1 MKETLFSV
9 TENIYYVGTDD
20 RDIDLFEGQYRTT
33 GMCYNSYVILDEKVA
48 VFDGVDARFGEVW
61 LSNIR
66 EVLGGR
72 TVDYFIVQHMEPDH
86 SASVARF
93 VECYPEATV
102 VATKQAFMMME
113 KYFGKGFAEHRLV
126 AEEGQPLSLGAHTLH
141 FVKAPMVHWP
151 EVMVTYEE
159 SEKILFSADAF
170 GKFGLY
176 GDDDGWV
183 DEARRYYIGIVGK
196 YGKPVCDLLKKASA
210 LDIQTICPL
219 HGPVLRA
226 PLDLYF
232 DLYTKWAT
240 YTPEEDGVLIA
251 YTSVYGNTKRAVEFL
266 AKALEERGAKV
277 TVRDLARSDM
287 SEVVANA
294 FRFSKVVLATTTYN
308 GDVFPFMRDFL
319 LHLVER
325 NFSSRTVALIE
336 NGSWAPMAC
345 RVMRKMLE
353 GAQNLTYTTD
363 IKIQAAP
370 DATTEAELLAL
381 ADALACYP

>member
-1 MKETLFSV
+1 MKESIFSV
-9 TENIYYVGTDD
+9 SKNIFYVGIDD
-20 RDIDLFEGQYRTT
+20 RDIDLFEGQYRTN
-33 GMCYNSYVILDEKVA
+33 GMCYNSYVILDEKVC
-48 VFDGVDARFGEVW
+48 VFDGVDARFGEEW
-61 LSNIR
+61 LDNIG
-66 EVLGGR
+66 EVIGER
-72 TVDYFIVQHMEPDH
+72 AIDYFIVQHMEPDH

-93 VECYPEATV
+93 VEKYPDVTV

-113 KYFGKGFAEHRLV
+113 KYFGRGFASHRLV

-176 GDDDGWV
+176 SDTDGWV

-196 YGKPVCDLLKKASA
+196 YGKPVCDLLSKASA

-226 PLDLYF
+226 PLDRYLSLYQ
-232 DLYTKWAT
+232 KWAT

-251 YTSVYGNTKRAVEFL
+251 YTSVYGNTKRAVAFL
-266 AKALEERGAKV
+266 ANALRERGAKV
-277 TVRDLARSDM
+277 VVRDLARSDL
-287 SEVVANA
+287 SEVVADA

-319 LHLVER
+319 LHLAER

-353 GAQNLTYTTD
+353 GAQNLTYTRD
-363 IKIQAAP
+363 IKIQASP
-370 DATTEAELLAL
+370 DATTETELLAL
-381 ADALACYP
+381 ADELI

>member
-1 MKETLFSV
+1 MNKTLFSV
-9 TENIYYVGTDD
+9 AENIYYIGVDD
-20 RDIDLFEGQYRTT
+20 RDIDLFEGQYRTA
-33 GMCYNSYVILDEKVA
+33 GMCYNSYVIVDEKVA
-48 VFDGVDARFGEVW
+48 VLDGVDARFGEVW
-61 LSNIR
+61 LSNIS

-113 KYFGKGFAEHRLV
+113 KYFGVGFAGHRLV

-176 GDDDGWV
+176 SDDDGWV
-183 DEARRYYIGIVGK
+183 EEARRYYIGIVGK
-196 YGKPVCDLLKKASA
+196 YGKPVCDLLAKASA
-210 LDIQTICPL
+210 LDIETICPL

-226 PLDLYF
+226 PLDKYLSLYQ
-232 DLYTKWAT
+232 KWAT

-251 YTSVYGNTKRAVEFL
+251 YTSVYGNTRRAVEFL
-266 AKALEERGAKV
+266 ADALAVRGVKV
-277 TVRDLARSDM
+277 TVRDLARSDI

-294 FRFSKVVLATTTYN
+294 FRYPKVVLATTTYN
-308 GDVFPFMRDFL
+308 GDVFPFMRDFI
-319 LHLVER
+319 LHLTER

-353 GAQNLTYTTD
+353 GAQNITYTAD
-363 IKIQAAP
+363 VKIHAAP
-370 DATTEAELLAL
+370 NGATEAELLAL
-381 ADALACYP
+381 ADALI